1 MAEEADSDDDFESE
15 LLAAMEQRELPSQ
28 PGNTSKREKR
38 PCSSVGPAPPADI
51 QPVKRRVTEALRRQ
65 LRDARA
71 EATARARQLHS
82 QLQQSRT
89 VCSSPNPASLL
100 ACAAAPSQQL
110 ARHSFA
116 SSGDE
121 QERSCR
127 GAEDYSDRCQT
138 DSVGF
143 VDRSDEQAPGACTG
157 VEARRST
164 P

>member
-1 MAEEADSDDDFESE
+1 MAQEADSDDDFESE
-15 LLAAMEQRELPSQ
+15 LLAAPSQ

-38 PCSSVGPAPPADI
+38 PCSSAGPAPPADI
-51 QPVKRRVTEALRRQ
+51 QPVKRKVTEALRRQ

-138 DSVGF
+138 DSDSVGF
-143 VDRSDEQAPGACTG
+143 ADRSDEQAPGACTG